1 MNADKVFVIGLDG
14 MDPSLTKKYM
24 DAGKMPNVK
33 KIVEKGA
40 CREDLVMLGGHP
52 TVTPPMWTTLA
63 TGANPGTHGITCFWN
78 QDPDNLD
85 QIIYNLDSRM
95 CKAEQ
100 LWNVTAE
107 SGKKT
112 LVWHWP
118 GSSWPPSSESENL
131 MVVDGAQPAAVQ
143 MSTASVDFEK
153 YILADKNFKEVLYRP
168 KFINKTGA
176 GCVIEE
182 LEEEDDQQLAS
193 GRLNRHKMNVL
204 RNIELSHEQGEVGL
218 DTPPFDLVNSPIK
231 EASGWANAP
240 EGALEFTIITS
251 GGLTRRPA
259 LILKNGQGEYDTV
272 QVYLSKKEAEP
283 YATFKEGELDVNTLD
298 KVNVNG
304 ENVDVTRTFK
314 ALEIAKDGS
323 RVRIWSSTAYDINN
337 NSKWHPNSLYND
349 VVKNVGYVPPFTQLG
364 GKNYE
369 FSVKLLQPVWE
380 NYMRWQSKALHYMI
394 EEKGVE
400 VIFSHLPMIDA
411 QGHIFWHYAH
421 NAADTDHNVP
431 EDYEKLIENCYVAAD
446 EYIGSFAEL
455 LDKDWTLMIVSDH
468 GLLCREDVPPLL
480 GDPGGV
486 SVRVMQELGF
496 TNVKK
501 DENGNDLPEID
512 WEHTKALAVRGD
524 HIWIN
529 LKGRD
534 AHGIVEPEDKYK
546 VEDEVIDALYGY
558 RDPRTNS
565 RIVSLVLRN
574 REAVLLGMNGPE
586 CGDLVFFL
594 KEGNNR
600 VHADALSTSRA
611 CCDTSL
617 SPIFIGAGKG
627 LKQGVYTDRVI
638 REVDIAPTIATIL
651 GVRMPEQCEGAP
663 VYQII
668 EK

>member
-1 MNADKVFVIGLDG
+1 MSSSKVFVIGLDG

-24 DAGKMPNVK
+24 DQGKMPNMK
-33 KIVEKGA
+33 KLVEAGA

-85 QIIYNLDSRM
+85 TIIYNLDSRM

-107 SGKKT
+107 AGKKT

-118 GSSWPPSSESENL
+118 GSSWPASSDSPNL
-131 MVVDGAQPAAVQ
+131 YVVDGAQPAAVQ
-143 MSTASVDFEK
+143 MSSANVDFEK
-153 YILADKNFKEVLYRP
+153 YIIASKDFKEVLYRL

-182 LEEEDDQQLAS
+182 LEEENDDALAS
-193 GRLNRHKMNVL
+193 GRLNRHKMNQLQNV
-204 RNIELSHEQGEVGL
+204 ELSHAQGEVGL
-218 DTPPFDLVNSPIK
+218 DTPPFDLINSPIK
-231 EASGWANAP
+231 EAQGWANAP
-240 EGALEFTIITS
+240 EGALEFTIVTS

-259 LILKNGQGEYDTV
+259 LILKNQQGEYDTV
-272 QVYLSKKEAEP
+272 AVYLSKKEEQP
-283 YATFKEGELDVNTLD
+283 YATMKQGELVMNTLD
-298 KVNVNG
+298 KVNVDGN
-304 ENVDVTRTFK
+304 NVDVTRSFK

-323 RVRIWSSTAYDINN
+323 QVRMWTSTAYDVH
-337 NSKWHPNSLYND
+337 NSNRWHPQSLYQD
-349 VVKNVGYVPPFTQLG
+349 VIQNVGYVPPFTQLG

-369 FSVKLLQPVWE
+369 FSTELLQPVWR
-380 NYMRWQSKALHYMI
+380 NYMHWQANALNYMI
-394 EEKGVE
+394 EQQGIE
-400 VIFSHLPMIDA
+400 VIFSHLHMIDA

-421 NAADTDHNVP
+421 DAHETDHNVP
-431 EDYEKLIENCYVAAD
+431 ADYEALIEKCYMDAD
-446 EYIGSFAEL
+446 EYIGSFVHL
-455 LDKDWTLMIVSDH
+455 LEKDWTLMVVSDH
-468 GLLCREDVPPLL
+468 GLLVREDVPPLL

-486 SVRVMQELGF
+486 SVRVMEELGF
-496 TNVKK
+496 TAVKK
-501 DENGNDLPEID
+501 DEAGNDLREID

-546 VEDEVIDALYGY
+546 VEDEIIDALYGY

-574 REAVLLGMNGPE
+574 RDAVLLGMNGPE

-600 VHADALSTSRA
+600 VHADALSTAKA
-611 CCDTSL
+611 CCDSSL
-617 SPIFIGAGKG
+617 SPIFVSAGAGLKKG
-627 LKQGVYTDRVI
+627 YTDRVI
-638 REVDIAPTIATIL
+638 RECDIAPTIATLL
-651 GVRMPEQCEGAP
+651 GVRMPAQCEGAP

-668 EK
+668 E